1 MNRVAPPSSA
11 PVVRLQGV
19 SLNYRKAQALRDID
33 LDIPAGVMAG
43 LIGPDGVGKSS
54 LWALVAGSRATRAVR
69 VEVLGGEMPQG
80 LSTTSAARAPSRR

>member
-43 LIGPDGVGKSS
+43 GHGCACGSQGVPLMKG
-54 LWALVAGSRATRAVR
+54 ADT
-69 VEVLGGEMPQG
+69 
-80 LSTTSAARAPSRR
+80 AARPCRGRPGSGPCQWPPSTRSSPD